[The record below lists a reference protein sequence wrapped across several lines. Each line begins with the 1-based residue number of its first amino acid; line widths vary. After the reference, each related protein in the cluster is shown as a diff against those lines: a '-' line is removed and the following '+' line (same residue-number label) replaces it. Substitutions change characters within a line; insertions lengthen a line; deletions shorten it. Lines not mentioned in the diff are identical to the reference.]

1 MHPRDPE
8 TKEPFDWFG
17 ADIKYLPLL
26 EGQIKKTEWVTPPAK
41 AIGLGPV
48 LYLHTMKAFAYLFGF
63 FALINLPI
71 ILLYVNG
78 QGPAGLARVQSG
90 AFTDIFGRLAFGNL
104 GVSDFACSNFNIA
117 RGETA
122 FRWTCPSGRLHQ
134 LFAFGMQKIDNQSCT
149 TDTGLYLG
157 ESGTQDDLQ
166 IDCNFEQGLTLEGS
180 EALLSAF

>member
-17 ADIKYLPLL
+17 ADIKYIPLF
-26 EGQIKKTEWVTPPAK
+26 EQQIKKTEWVTAPAK

-63 FALINLPI
+63 FALINIPI
-71 ILLYVNG
+71 ILFYVNG
-78 QGPAGLARVQSG
+78 QGPAGLARVQDTS
-90 AFTDIFGRLAFGNL
+90 IFGRLAFGNL

-122 FRWTCPSGRLHQ
+122 FRFTCPSGTLHQ
-134 LFAFGMQKIDNQSCT
+134 LFAFGMQKIDNQSCIS
-149 TDTGLYLG
+149 DTGLYLG
-157 ESGTQDDLQ
+157 ESGAQDDLQ
-166 IDCNFEQGLTLEGS
+166 IDCNFEQGLDQEGS